1 MTTQMTNEQLRNTHN
16 KEKTNFPDFW
26 DRYNWGGAKS
36 AGMEEAKNR
45 DSFLN
50 CFTKSGK
57 LMLTYSQSAMKNTH
71 KLMLNH
77 HNTEMDG
84 KIKRKHNYH
93 MLTDHT
99 EYYHFKS
106 VKDPTTGIVK
116 KCDLKIIM
124 YHPYSIDKEH
134 YRITVKNG
142 FYEVKPMYAHGVK
155 SFIKIVKSWKKATDE
170 PSSEYVAAEFGYDI
184 KPLLLPRKNEWLDDL
199 W

>member
-1 MTTQMTNEQLRNTHN
+1 MTEQMTNEQLRNTHN

-57 LMLTYSQSAMKNTH
+57 LMLTYSQSAMKNTQ

-106 VKDPTTGIVK
+106 VKN
-116 KCDLKIIM
+116 
-124 YHPYSIDKEH
+124 Y
-134 YRITVKNG
+134 
-142 FYEVKPMYAHGVK
+142 
-155 SFIKIVKSWKKATDE
+155 
-170 PSSEYVAAEFGYDI
+170 YVS
-184 KPLLLPRKNEWLDDL
+184 PLLN
-199 W
+199 

>member
-1 MTTQMTNEQLRNTHN
+1 MTEQITKISNYS
-16 KEKTNFPDFW
+16 KTKSSNHAFW
-26 DRYNWGGAKS
+26 INYNWGGAKT
-36 AGMEEAKNR
+36 ATLEEAKNR
-45 DSFLN
+45 DLFLD

-57 LMLTYSQSAMKNTH
+57 LMLTNTKSAKRNYHM
-71 KLMLNH
+71 LMLNH

-99 EYYHFKS
+99 EHYHFRS
-106 VKDPTTGIVK
+106 VKDPTGITK

-155 SFIKIVKSWKKATDE
+155 SFIKIVKSWKKATGDT
-170 PSSEYVAAEFGYDI
+170 SSEYIAAGLGYDI